1 MDANPKVVIKKYYI
15 GRARGPGESETR
27 MSRLCLPRITV
38 SINVPASNF
47 KETPAFGVRIPF
59 LGILMKMS
67 LH

>member
-1 MDANPKVVIKKYYI
+1 MDANLKVVVKKYYI

-47 KETPAFGVRIPF
+47 KETQL
-59 LGILMKMS
+59 LGLEYPS
-67 LH
+67 WASS